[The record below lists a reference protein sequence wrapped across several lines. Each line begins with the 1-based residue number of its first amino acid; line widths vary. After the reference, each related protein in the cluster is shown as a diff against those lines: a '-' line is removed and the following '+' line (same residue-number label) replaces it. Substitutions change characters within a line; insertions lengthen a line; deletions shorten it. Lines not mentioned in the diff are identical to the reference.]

1 MKQLSWQYYFL
12 TIVLSFSLI
21 ISYAS
26 PSLRHQFD
34 HAKSDTARL
43 AACIKL
49 IQFYKASLKNDSCLL
64 YINQGLELVNKA
76 KNTTYHGEFYTVC
89 GRFFSK
95 QQPELSLTYL
105 NKGRYWAI
113 KNNQIKRI
121 ATIDYEFAKIYSDK
135 AISSRNKS
143 DFTTSLRKTY
153 GNIQFAQK
161 HKLQLL
167 EGYNYGLLANFYK
180 VNCSDSLAYA
190 FLRKA
195 LSILVKEKA
204 IDKHSPSMVSA
215 NLEYN
220 FFFKNFAEAA
230 SNLRELDKMRQDAIG
245 YDYTIHVG
253 IISCC
258 INLRNFAKAIE
269 IGTEVQ
275 SKSDIM
281 ASMPALDKATFFTYL
296 SEAYLHGHN
305 YKEAKR
311 NYLQGVAF
319 ADEFER
325 KSKERIPSNVRIDL
339 LKNGKV
345 LFEKEGNF
353 QKALAAANELA
364 TLKDSI
370 NANQR
375 IFELAAGQERFEAQ
389 TKEDSLTQQI
399 QLQKLENQ
407 YKGESLEQSK
417 KIQWLSV
424 LIIISLVFIILFVVV
439 QTRKIKGQSIE
450 LKKLNDMQ
458 NKLFGIIS
466 HDLRSPVVSLQT
478 FLGSINRTKNPERAV
493 ETFSNLEV
501 QVGVVSNTLDNLLN
515 WSINQMGGIKPRIQ
529 KVNILEAVEHI
540 LELSSHVIHYKSIS
554 VNVSVEEDYVLA
566 DGNLTEIVI
575 RNILTNAIKFTPVH
589 GAISLSSRIE
599 KDELI
604 LQIQDN
610 GIGMTEAQL
619 NTLFLNYNSR
629 KGTMGE
635 KGSGLGLKLSHELM
649 AAQQGKIDIQ
659 SKVNVGTI
667 VTLSFNASQVESIKE
682 KMV

>member
-1 MKQLSWQYYFL
+1 MSLKSALF
-12 TIVLSFSLI
+12 FLI
-21 ISYAS
+21 ILLSCPIIASYAS
-26 PSLRHQFD
+26 PSLKYQFD
-34 HAKSDTARL
+34 NAKSDTARL

-49 IQFYKASLKNDSCLL
+49 IQFYKTSLKKDSCLL
-64 YINQGLELVNKA
+64 YINQGLELVKRT
-76 KNTTYHGEFYTVC
+76 KNTTYHAEFYKLC
-89 GRFFSK
+89 GRFFNNK
-95 QQPELSLTYL
+95 EQPELAL
-105 NKGRYWAI
+105 NYFNKARYWAL
-113 KNNQIKRI
+113 KNKQIRQI
-121 ATIDYEFAKIYSDK
+121 ATIDYHLATLYSDK
-135 AISSRNKS
+135 ALGSNNKL
-143 DFTTSLRKTY
+143 DLADALRKIY
-153 GNIQFAQK
+153 ENIHFANK
-161 HKLQLL
+161 HNLL
-167 EGYNYGLLANFYK
+167 RHEVANYSHLVNFYQL
-180 VNCSDSLAYA
+180 NGNDSLGYLLLKKQMSL
-190 FLRKA
+190 F
-195 LSILVKEKA
+195 
-204 IDKHSPSMVSA
+204 DKGKSLNIHSPDIVHTK
-215 NLEYN
+215 LETN
-220 FFFKNFAEAA
+220 FFFKNFAEAD
-230 SNLRELDKMRQDAIG
+230 SNLRELDKIRAESTTYNYFTHLAIIMTFVKFGFFSKAIG
-245 YDYTIHVG
+245 VG
-253 IISCC
+253 S
-258 INLRNFAKAIE
+258 
-269 IGTEVQ
+269 EVQ
-275 SKSDIM
+275 EKPEIM
-281 ASMPALDKATFFTYL
+281 SGMSRLDKSIFFAYL
-296 SEAYLHGHN
+296 SDAYLHEHQ
-305 YKEAKR
+305 YKQAKQD
-311 NYLQGVAF
+311 YLKSIAF
-319 ADEFER
+319 ANEFELE
-325 KSKERIPSNVRIDL
+325 SKTKISSYLSIELLKIKIDL
-339 LKNGKV
+339 S
-345 LFEKEGNF
+345 EHEGNLHEALVAS
-353 QKALAAANELA
+353 KKLAA
-364 TLKDSI
+364 LKDSI

-375 IFELAAGQERFEAQ
+375 IFELAASQVQFETQ

-399 QLQKLENQ
+399 HLQKLENQ
-407 YKGESLEQSK
+407 YRGESLEQSK

-478 FLGSINRTKNPERAV
+478 FLGSINRTKNPERVV

-659 SKVNVGTI
+659 SKVNVGTT
-667 VTLSFNASQVESIKE
+667 VTLIFNAS
-682 KMV
+682 